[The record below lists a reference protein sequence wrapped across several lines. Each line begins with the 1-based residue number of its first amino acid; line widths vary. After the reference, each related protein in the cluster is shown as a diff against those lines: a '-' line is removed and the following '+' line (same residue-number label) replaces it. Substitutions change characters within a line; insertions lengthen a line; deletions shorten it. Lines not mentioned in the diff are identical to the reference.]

1 MMTDDCTHLH
11 TPTKYCRQSMIL
23 PSVNRPFC
31 VCLYKPKMTCTVT
44 VCVLK
49 TNSNKDKKRFPSIKC
64 VCFQLLKTGLACS
77 HVLSVLNSCS
87 HVNTANSVLL
97 KLQANPLHSRSD
109 SCQHK
114 YTHLLLCGGISSP
127 PHFLWQREH
136 THTLQKNLVIPA
148 TEKYIVHVARKH
160 TLHNACSMCLAE
172 LLACLRTSRRCW
184 DITTSFYTTGSDTN
198 QDDSKSWNCKS
209 VGYEYWMFLQ
219 PRLLCLILIFI
230 T

>member
-1 MMTDDCTHLH
+1 MHNDVKLA
-11 TPTKYCRQSMIL
+11 
-23 PSVNRPFC
+23 
-31 VCLYKPKMTCTVT
+31 

-49 TNSNKDKKRFPSIKC
+49 TNSKNDFLPSSVC

-87 HVNTANSVLL
+87 HVNAANSVLL

-127 PHFLWQREH
+127 PHFLWQRNTH
-136 THTLQKNLVIPA
+136 THTLLKNLVIPA
-148 TEKYIVHVARKH
+148 PEKYIVHVVSAARKH

-184 DITTSFYTTGSDTN
+184 DITTSFYTTGSDTIPSPGTVKVWDTRTGCSFN
-198 QDDSKSWNCKS
+198 HDFY
-209 VGYEYWMFLQ
+209 V
-219 PRLLCLILIFI
+219 
-230 T
+230 